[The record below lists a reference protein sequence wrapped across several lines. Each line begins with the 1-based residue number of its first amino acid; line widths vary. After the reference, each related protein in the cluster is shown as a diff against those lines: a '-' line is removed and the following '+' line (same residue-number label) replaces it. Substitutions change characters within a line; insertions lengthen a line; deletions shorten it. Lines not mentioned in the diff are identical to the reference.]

1 LTESTDIVPVNETE
15 KSPDSNLFTIISS
28 TVYIIVCIILCFV
41 IGTSVYRVASG
52 KLALMVCIDG
62 REAGFVDSI
71 GTIGSACDYVESTF
85 SRSTGRNYSLDCDI
99 TYHFKLV
106 DGNIRYIDYEAC
118 RDMLFDSCDEVITD
132 AYSLY
137 IDGTYVASAVSEDV
151 LDKAVELIHGY
162 FTELEAG
169 RNRDIAEIRLTSTF
183 DIVLEQKS
191 SRSLMTSSEIAGLF
205 GSLQEPSESE
215 DMQLPVLSESLSSE
229 TVSYGFAAALNPT
242 IDFGIPRVSS
252 GSGYSELQSLIKYDL
267 VVHEVYT
274 EIVPYT
280 VVNVTSPYYYDGF
293 TFKSSDG
300 SDGIIENVFEVVLR
314 DGEAISKTF
323 KSSNV
328 ISEMMPE
335 TYTTG
340 TKEPPPAEAT
350 GEFIWP
356 LTHDFMI
363 SSYYGIYRG
372 KFDGDG
378 FHYGLDL
385 TGEIGDYIFAAD
397 GGEVIHSGKRST
409 YGICVIIQH
418 DSRTKTYYAHMD
430 EALVEVGDKVYPG
443 QLIGTIGMTGLTTGP
458 HLHFEIRKDN
468 VMVDPLDY
476 MPER

>member
-1 LTESTDIVPVNETE
+1 LTESTDIVPVNGTE
-15 KSPDSNLFTIISS
+15 KTARLTPFSLISLI
-28 TVYIIVCIILCFV
+28 VYIFICALLCTA
-41 IGTSVYRVASG
+41 IGFSIHRVASRE
-52 KLALMVCIDG
+52 LALMVCIDG
-62 REAGFVDSI
+62 RDAGFVDSL
-71 GTIGSACDYVESTF
+71 GTVGSARDYVESSF

-106 DGNIRYIDYEAC
+106 DGDISYIDYDTC
-118 RDMLFDSCDEVITD
+118 RAMLFDSCDEVITD

-151 LDKAVELIHGY
+151 LSEAVELIHGY
-162 FTELEAG
+162 YTELEAAL
-169 RNRDIAEIRLTSTF
+169 NPAVAEIRFTGTF
-183 DIVLEQKS
+183 DTVFEQRS
-191 SRSLMTSSEIAGLF
+191 SRSLMTSEEIAALF
-205 GSLQEPSESE
+205 GRESSFE
-215 DMQLPVLSESLSSE
+215 SDGHDNTAHIPGSLSSGA
-229 TVSYGFAAALNPT
+229 VALNFSAAENPS
-242 IDFGIPRVSS
+242 IDFGIPRVADSS
-252 GSGYSELQSLIKYDL
+252 DSKALRNIIKYDRI
-267 VVHEVYT
+267 VHEVHT

-280 VVNVTSPYYYDGF
+280 VENVTSPYYYDGF

-300 SDGIIENVFEVVLR
+300 SDGIIENVYEVVLR
-314 DGEAISKTF
+314 GDEVISKEF
-323 KSSNV
+323 KYSNV
-328 ISEMMPE
+328 ISEMLPE

-340 TKEPPPAEAT
+340 TKEPPPAEPT

-385 TGEIGDYIFAAD
+385 TGEVGDYIFAAD

-418 DSRTKTYYAHMD
+418 DSHTKTYYAHMD

-468 VMVDPLDY
+468 VMVDPMDY